1 MDRFWL
7 PRYPAGTPADIDPS
21 EFSSLKPLIETAC
34 ERYAARTAYHS
45 MGTAMSYRTL
55 AARSAA
61 FGAWL
66 QHAGFQRGERI
77 AIMLPNLLQ
86 YPIAM
91 FGALRAGLTVV
102 NTNPLYTAEELA
114 VQLRDSGAVAVVVLE
129 NFAAAL
135 QAALP
140 GLGVRAVIVTGV
152 GDLLRAPK
160 GAVVNFVLR
169 HIQKKVPR
177 WSIPGSHR
185 FGQVLKAGSAIALQ
199 PVELGHDDLAYLQ
212 YTGGTTGGPKGA
224 MLTHGNMVANILQCR
239 AWFLQVA
246 LEHTTFVCALPLYH
260 VFSLT
265 ANCLLFTSLG
275 GTGLL
280 IVNPRDF
287 PDFVGQLRAHPPMF
301 FMGVN
306 TLFNALMHTPG
317 FTEVDFSQL
326 VATVAGGM
334 ALQSSVAQRWFE
346 MTGCH
351 VTQGWGLTEA
361 SPVGCCNKLVGPDA
375 AFNGSIGLPL
385 PSTEITIRDESG
397 SDLGIGAVG
406 EICLRGPQVMRGYWQ
421 RPEETANVM
430 LPGGWLRTGDVGRI
444 DQHGFVYI
452 EDRKKDMIIVSGF
465 KVYPNEI
472 EDVVARCPGVLEV
485 AAVAQPDEH
494 SGEVVALFVVRKDP
508 GLTEAAIREHCHRHL
523 TGYKR
528 PVHIYFR
535 TELPKTN
542 VGKILRRA
550 LRDELAGAAATA
562 APGTAA
568 AAGPAAN

>member
-21 EFSSLKPLIETAC
+21 EFRSLKALIESAC
-34 ERYAARTAYHS
+34 ERYAERTAYRS
-45 MGTAMSYRTL
+45 MGSAMSYRTL
-55 AARSAA
+55 TTRSAA

-66 QHAGFQRGERI
+66 QRAGFQRGERI

-114 VQLRDSGAVAVVVLE
+114 VQLQDSGAVAVVVLE

-140 GLGVRAVIVTGV
+140 ATSVRAVIVTAV
-152 GDLLRAPK
+152 GDLLHAPK
-160 GAVVNFVLR
+160 GMVVNFVLR
-169 HIQKKVPR
+169 YVQKKVPH
-177 WSIPGSHR
+177 WQIPGAHR
-185 FGQVLKAGSAIALQ
+185 FNAVLAAGSAMALQ
-199 PVELGHDDLAYLQ
+199 PVELGHEDLAFLQ

-287 PDFVGQLRAHPPMF
+287 PDFVRQLRSYPPMF

-317 FTEVDFSQL
+317 FAKVDFSRL
-326 VATVAGGM
+326 VATIAGGM
-334 ALQSSVAQRWFE
+334 ALQSSVAQRWYE
-346 MTGCH
+346 LTGCH

-361 SPVGCCNKLVGPDA
+361 SPVGCCNKLVGADA

-385 PSTEITIRDESG
+385 PSTEITIRDEAG
-397 SDLGIGAVG
+397 ADLGIGAVG
-406 EICLRGPQVMRGYWQ
+406 EICLKGPQVMRGYWR
-421 RPEETANVM
+421 RPDETANVM
-430 LPGGWLRTGDVGRI
+430 LPDGWLRTGDIGRI
-444 DQHGFVYI
+444 DEHGFVFI

-485 AAVAQPDEH
+485 AAVAEPDEH
-494 SGEVVALFVVRKDP
+494 SGEVVALFIVRKDP
-508 GLTEAAIREHCHRHL
+508 QLTEAAVREHCHRHL

-528 PVHIYFR
+528 PQHIYFR

-550 LRDELAGAAATA
+550 LRDELAAL
-562 APGTAA
+562 P
-568 AAGPAAN
+568 AGR